1 LARSPVYLFRL
12 ATPARLTGEQANG
25 QTGQQANGPTIHNNI
40 TDKYNMKFNTIEEA
54 IADFREGKFLIVV
67 DDEDRENEGDFC
79 LAAEKV
85 TPEKINFMAKHGRGL
100 ICVAMPPERLEALDL
115 HPMVYENTAR
125 LGTSFTVSVDA
136 KRNTTTGISAH
147 DRAETILQL
156 ISPSTRPE
164 DLARPGH
171 IFPLRAQPGGVLTRS
186 GHTEAVVDL
195 ARYAGLY
202 PAGVLCEIMDE
213 DGSMARVPRLMQIA
227 AHFNIKIVT
236 IRDLIEYRR
245 RTEKLVRRIV
255 TTRFPSRYGN
265 FVLHLYESDID
276 ENHHLAVVKGEV
288 STGEPTLVRVHS
300 QCLTGDI
307 LGSLRCDCGE
317 QLVRALQQIEQEGRG
332 VLIYMRQEGRGIGL
346 ANKIR
351 AYQLQD
357 DGKDTVEANEAL
369 GFKADLRHYGIG
381 AQILYDLGIRKIRL
395 LTNNP
400 KKIVGLDGYGLE
412 VVARVPIQVPANA
425 VNRRYLA
432 TKRNKLGHLLIE
444 DSGEN
449 GGDNVPE
456 SMQSLEKYLEKQI

>member
-1 LARSPVYLFRL
+1 M
-12 ATPARLTGEQANG
+12 T
-25 QTGQQANGPTIHNNI
+25 
-40 TDKYNMKFNTIEEA
+40 FNSIEEA
-54 IADFREGKFLIVV
+54 IADFRDGKLLIVV

-115 HPMVYENTAR
+115 HPMVPDNTAR

-156 ISPSTRPE
+156 IAPATKPA

-195 ARYAGLY
+195 SRLAGLY

-213 DGSMARVPRLMQIA
+213 DGSMARVPRLLQLA
-227 AHFNIKIVT
+227 EQFAIKIVT

-245 RTEKLVRRIV
+245 RKEKLVRRIV

-265 FVLHLYESDID
+265 FMLHLYESDID
-276 ENHHLAVVKGEV
+276 ENHHLAVVKGDV

-317 QLVRALQQIEQEGRG
+317 QLGRALQQIEQQGRG
-332 VLIYMRQEGRGIGL
+332 VLLYMRQEGRGIGL

-351 AYQLQD
+351 AYKLQD

-381 AQILYDLGIRKIRL
+381 AQILYDLGIRQIRL

-400 KKIVGLDGYGLE
+400 KKIVGLDGYGLQ
-412 VVARVPIQVPANA
+412 VVARVPIEVPANEA
-425 VNRRYLA
+425 NQRYLE
-432 TKRNKLGHLLIE
+432 TKRNKLGHLLVE
-444 DSGEN
+444 E
-449 GGDNVPE
+449 
-456 SMQSLEKYLEKQI
+456 LEAK